1 MRYALPIYFVSKEK
15 PIRLPNGDW
24 SEGIETKVLKYAN
37 ISDMGDETKMN
48 VFGNVTAQGLVIRIQ
63 NDYTSEFGHIE
74 INGIKYRVLRKKT
87 FRHDAVF
94 EVGEADG
101 L

>member
-15 PIRLPNGDW
+15 PVRLPNGDW

-37 ISDMGDETKMN
+37 ISDMGDETKMS
-48 VFGNVTAQGLVIRIQ
+48 VFGNVTTQGLVIRIQ
-63 NDYTSEFGHIE
+63 NDYTSEFNHIE
-74 INGIKYRVLRKKT
+74 IDGVKYRVLRKKT
-87 FRHDAVF
+87 FRHDTVF

-101 L
+101 I